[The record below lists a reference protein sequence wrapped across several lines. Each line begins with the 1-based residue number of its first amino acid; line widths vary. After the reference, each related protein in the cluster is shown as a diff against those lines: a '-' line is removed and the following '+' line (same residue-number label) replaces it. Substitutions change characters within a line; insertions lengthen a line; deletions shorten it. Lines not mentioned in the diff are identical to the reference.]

1 MTTENLNLDIDS
13 LLDGTLDDLADAPEF
28 KPYPLGVHKVVITWK
43 TEQLDDKKMT
53 GPDGKPKKNTL
64 ISLTM
69 KALETIET
77 PAGSEEVC
85 SPGQEENIG
94 FFLVHHSSPKAME
107 IGQGAFKEVMKSLA
121 GHYGP
126 KSNRELMAESAGAE
140 VLVTTGLRT
149 DKTDKTKKYTKLEKL
164 MVI

>member
-1 MTTENLNLDIDS
+1 MTEHTMNYDIDS
-13 LLDGTLDDLADAPEF
+13 LLDNTLDDLADAPEF
-28 KPYPLGVHKVVITWK
+28 KPYPLGVHKVVINWETK
-43 TEQLDDKKMT
+43 QLDDNKMA
-53 GPDGKPKKNTL
+53 GKKNTIVTL
-64 ISLTM
+64 KM

-121 GHYGP
+121 AHYGA

-140 VLVTTGLRT
+140 VLVTTGLRK
-149 DKTDKTKKYTKLEKL
+149 DKTDASKKYTKLEKL

>member
-1 MTTENLNLDIDS
+1 MTDTNLNLDIDS

-28 KPYPLGVHKVVITWK
+28 KPYPIGAHKVIINWETK
-43 TEQLDDKKMT
+43 QLDDKKMQ
-53 GPDGKPKKNTL
+53 GKKNTIVTL
-64 ISLTM
+64 KM
-69 KALETIET
+69 KAVETVET
-77 PAGSEEVC
+77 AAGSDEVC

-107 IGQGAFKEVMKSLA
+107 IGQGGFKEIMKSLA
-121 GHYGP
+121 AHYGA
-126 KSNRELMAESAGAE
+126 KSNRDLMADSQGAE

-149 DKTDKTKKYTKLEKL
+149 DKQDANKKYTTLEKL

>member
-28 KPYPLGVHKVVITWK
+28 KPYPLGVHKVVINWETK
-43 TEQLDDKKMT
+43 QLDDNKDKS
-53 GPDGKPKKNTL
+53 KKNTIVTL
-64 ISLTM
+64 KM

-107 IGQGAFKEVMKSLA
+107 NSQGAFKEIMKSLA
-121 GHYGP
+121 AHYGA

-140 VLVTTGLRT
+140 VLVTTGLRK
-149 DKTDKTKKYTKLEKL
+149 DKTDASKKYTKLEKL

>member
-1 MTTENLNLDIDS
+1 MTPDNLNLDIDS

-28 KPYPLGVHKVVITWK
+28 KPYPLGVHKVVINWETK
-43 TEQLDDKKMT
+43 QLDDNKDKS
-53 GPDGKPKKNTL
+53 KKNTIVTL
-64 ISLTM
+64 KM

-121 GHYGP
+121 AHYGA

-140 VLVTTGLRT
+140 VLVTTGLRK
-149 DKTDKTKKYTKLEKL
+149 DKTDASKKYTKLEKL

>member
-28 KPYPLGVHKVVITWK
+28 KPFPLGVHKIIMNWETK
-43 TEQLDDKKMT
+43 QLDDKKES
-53 GPDGKPKKNTL
+53 GKKNTL
-64 ISLTM
+64 VTLKM
-69 KALETIET
+69 KAMETIET

-94 FFLVHHSSPKAME
+94 FFLVHHSSPKATE
-107 IGQGAFKEVMKSLA
+107 IGQGAFKEIMKSLA
-121 GHYGP
+121 GHYGA

-140 VLVTTGLRT
+140 ALVTTGHRT
-149 DKTDKTKKYTKLEKL
+149 DKQDKSKKYTTLEKL
-164 MVI
+164 MII

>member
-1 MTTENLNLDIDS
+1 MTEQTLNLDIDN

-28 KPYPLGVHKVVITWK
+28 KPFPIGAHKIVMKWETK
-43 TEQLDDKKMT
+43 QMDDKKLQ
-53 GPDGKPKKNTL
+53 GKKNTIVIL
-64 ISLTM
+64 KM

-107 IGQGAFKEVMKSLA
+107 IGQGAFKEIMKSLA
-121 GHYGP
+121 AHYGA
-126 KSNRELMAESAGAE
+126 KSNRELMADSEGAE
-140 VLVTTGLRT
+140 ALVTTGHRK
-149 DKTDKTKKYTKLEKL
+149 DKTDTSKKSTTLEKL
-164 MVI
+164 MIV

>member
-28 KPYPLGVHKVVITWK
+28 KPYPLGVHKVVINWETK
-43 TEQLDDKKMT
+43 QLDDNKDKS
-53 GPDGKPKKNTL
+53 KKNTIVTL
-64 ISLTM
+64 KM

-107 IGQGAFKEVMKSLA
+107 NGQGAFKEIMKSLA
-121 GHYGP
+121 AHYGA

-140 VLVTTGLRT
+140 VLVTTGLRK
-149 DKTDKTKKYTKLEKL
+149 DKTDASKKYTKLEKL

>member
-1 MTTENLNLDIDS
+1 MTNENLNLDIDS

-28 KPYPLGVHKVVITWK
+28 KPYPLGVHKVVINWETK
-43 TEQLDDKKMT
+43 QLDDNKDKS
-53 GPDGKPKKNTL
+53 KKNTIVTL
-64 ISLTM
+64 KM

-121 GHYGP
+121 AHYGP

-140 VLVTTGLRT
+140 VLVTTGLRK
-149 DKTDKTKKYTKLEKL
+149 DKTDASKKYTKLEKL

>member
-28 KPYPLGVHKVVITWK
+28 KPYPLGVHRIVMNWETK
-43 TEQLDDKKMT
+43 QLDDKK
-53 GPDGKPKKNTL
+53 DSSKKNTIVTL
-64 ISLTM
+64 KM
-69 KALETIET
+69 KAIETVET

-107 IGQGAFKEVMKSLA
+107 MGQSQFKEIMKSLA
-121 GHYGP
+121 QHYGA

-140 VLVTTGLRT
+140 ALVTTGHRK
-149 DKTDKTKKYTKLEKL
+149 DKADTSKKYTTVEKL
-164 MVI
+164 MIV

>member
-28 KPYPLGVHKVVITWK
+28 KPFPLGVHKIIMNWETK
-43 TEQLDDKKMT
+43 QLDDKKES
-53 GPDGKPKKNTL
+53 GKKNTL
-64 ISLTM
+64 VTLKM
-69 KALETIET
+69 KAMETIET

-107 IGQGAFKEVMKSLA
+107 IGQGAFKEIMRSLA
-121 GHYGP
+121 GHYGA

-140 VLVTTGLRT
+140 ALVTTGHRT
-149 DKTDKTKKYTKLEKL
+149 DKQDKSKKYTTLEKL
-164 MVI
+164 MII

>member
-28 KPYPLGVHKVVITWK
+28 KPFPLGVHKIIMNWETK
-43 TEQLDDKKMT
+43 QLDDKKES
-53 GPDGKPKKNTL
+53 GKKNTL
-64 ISLTM
+64 VTLKM
-69 KALETIET
+69 KAMETIET

-107 IGQGAFKEVMKSLA
+107 IGQGAFKEIMKSLA
-121 GHYGP
+121 GHYGA

-140 VLVTTGLRT
+140 ALVTTGHRT
-149 DKTDKTKKYTKLEKL
+149 DKQDKSKKYTTLEKL
-164 MVI
+164 MII

>member
-1 MTTENLNLDIDS
+1 MTEQTLNLDIDN

-28 KPYPLGVHKVVITWK
+28 KPFPIGAHKIVMKWETK
-43 TEQLDDKKMT
+43 QMDDKKLQ
-53 GPDGKPKKNTL
+53 GKKNTIVTL
-64 ISLTM
+64 KM

-107 IGQGAFKEVMKSLA
+107 IGQGAFKEIMKSLA
-121 GHYGP
+121 AHYGA
-126 KSNRELMAESAGAE
+126 KSNRELMADSEGAE
-140 VLVTTGLRT
+140 ALVTTGHRK
-149 DKTDKTKKYTKLEKL
+149 DKTDASKKYTTLEKL
-164 MVI
+164 MIV

>member
-28 KPYPLGVHKVVITWK
+28 KPFPLGVHKIIMNWETK
-43 TEQLDDKKMT
+43 QLDDKKES
-53 GPDGKPKKNTL
+53 GKKNTL
-64 ISLTM
+64 VTLKM
-69 KALETIET
+69 KAMETIET

-85 SPGQEENIG
+85 TPGQEENIG

-107 IGQGAFKEVMKSLA
+107 IGQGAFKEIMRSLA
-121 GHYGP
+121 GHYGA

-140 VLVTTGLRT
+140 ALVTTGHRT
-149 DKTDKTKKYTKLEKL
+149 DKQDKSKKYTTLEKL
-164 MVI
+164 MII